1 MQNEE
6 IRATAQLRLSQLEA
20 SPLCSIVIPC
30 LNEED
35 YVEAVVQAAMEQEY
49 PREKLEIL
57 IADGGSTDRTRAIV
71 AALAAE
77 DPRVRLVDN
86 PGRFPSAGMNEGIKR
101 SRGAVIVR
109 MDAHAEYARNYV
121 RASVEALRRTGAA
134 NVGGAARP
142 RHRGRF
148 QQALCTALGSRL
160 GMGGAAF
167 RDPDREGFV
176 DTVFNG
182 AFRREV
188 FEQVG
193 LFDASARTNEDAEM
207 NQRIIEAGG
216 RVFLSRDVVAY
227 YYPRASL
234 RALSRQYFSY
244 GKGRA
249 RTLLRHRRLLS
260 LRPVIPFMT
269 VSTFAVL
276 GALSLAFS
284 VFAPLFYAALLV
296 YALAVVA
303 ESARLAAGAGLR
315 LVPLF
320 AAIFPAMH
328 MAHGLGFAAGLV
340 ANARARLDRR
350 QPDLLHAR

>member
-1 MQNEE
+1 MINET
-6 IRATAQLRLSQLEA
+6 IRAAAHVRLPQLDLCPS
-20 SPLCSIVIPC
+20 CSIVIPC
-30 LNEED
+30 LNEEL
-35 YVEAVVQAAMEQEY
+35 YIEPVVRAAMEQEY

-57 IADGGSTDRTRAIV
+57 VADGGSTDRTRAIV

-109 MDAHAEYARNYV
+109 MDAHAEYALDYV
-121 RASVEALRRTGAA
+121 RASVDALRRTGAA

-142 RHRGRF
+142 RHKGRF
-148 QQALCTALGSRL
+148 QQALCVALGSRL

-188 FEQVG
+188 FEQIG

-207 NQRIIEAGG
+207 NQRIIESGG
-216 RVFLSRDVVAY
+216 RVFLSREVVAY

-234 RALSRQYFSY
+234 HALARQYFSY

-249 RTLLRHRRLLS
+249 RTLLRHGRLLS
-260 LRPVIPFMT
+260 PRPVIPFMT

-276 GALSLAFS
+276 GALSLAVPAS
-284 VFAPLFYAALLV
+284 APLLHTAALV
-296 YALAVVA
+296 YGAAIVA
-303 ESARLAAGAGLR
+303 ESARLAAHAELR
-315 LVPLF
+315 LLPLF
-320 AAIFPAMH
+320 VAIFPAMH
-328 MAHGLGFAAGLV
+328 AAHGAGFAAGLW
-340 ANARARLDRR
+340 ANAGARLDRR
-350 QPDLLHAR
+350 DPDLLVAR